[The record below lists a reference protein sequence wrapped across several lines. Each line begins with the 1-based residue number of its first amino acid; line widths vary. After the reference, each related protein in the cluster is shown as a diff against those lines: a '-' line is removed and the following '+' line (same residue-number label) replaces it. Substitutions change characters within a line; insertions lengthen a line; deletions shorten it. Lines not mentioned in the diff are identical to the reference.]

1 VWRIRSSEGA
11 GMKLQIL
18 ILAALL
24 VQGST
29 GAGQENKAPEKPPNR
44 PTLGPEPGGA
54 PSLYG
59 PHNSTTND
67 ARRLLRVHAL
77 YVERIDNNL
86 SDKLV
91 SAFAKA
97 GRFRVT
103 EKRDEAD
110 AVLRGTCFD
119 SHRLKV
125 VHTEIFISDRR
136 TGSPIWQDIIH
147 QPYNPPPLSDAVNT
161 TALAVLKHLTD
172 SVEEAE
178 RK

>member
-1 VWRIRSSEGA
+1 
-11 GMKLQIL
+11 MKLRIL

-24 VQGST
+24 GPGS
-29 GAGQENKAPEKPPNR
+29 AGSAQDNKAPEKPPAR

-67 ARRLLRVHAL
+67 ARRLLRVQAL
-77 YVERIDNNL
+77 YVERIDNHL

-91 SAFAKA
+91 DAFAKA
-97 GRFRVT
+97 GRFRLT
-103 EKRDEAD
+103 DKRTDAD

-119 SHRLKV
+119 SHRLKT

-147 QPYNPPPLSDAVNT
+147 QPYNPPPLGDAVNT
-161 TALAVLKHLTD
+161 TAFAVLKHFMD